1 MYYRGAAAA
10 IVVYDITSHDSFA
23 RAKQWVKELQRQ
35 GNTNIVIALAGN
47 KSDLDDKRRVDPNE
61 AQQYADENGLL
72 FMETSA
78 KTGENVNDIFVT
90 IGKSP
95 PQRTWKRGKK
105 HSNSNNIHS
114 LCSLLPA
121 AKKLPKDRP
130 AGPGGDVERDA
141 IIPRADHVKPLN
153 KSGGCC

>member
-90 IGKSP
+90 I
-95 PQRTWKRGKK
+95 
-105 HSNSNNIHS
+105 
-114 LCSLLPA
+114 

-130 AGPGGDVERDA
+130 AGPGGDVESAA
-141 IIPRADHVKPLN
+141 IIPRADNVKPLN